1 MEQVLESIYPT
12 ELERPSE
19 RELEIAT
26 EPDDPLDGAEELKVI
41 LCIHYTDGYPDELPE
56 LSLRVE
62 DGSLDDEDSEHL
74 ISQLK
79 AAVRCNFHPRPS
91 MIRASFSFQG
101 EENIGMAMTFTLVT
115 LLREKLSQLI
125 RVKDE
130 KREKEEME
138 RERRLLEEEEA
149 RIRGTPV
156 TVESFKVWKAKFDKE
171 VAVKK
176 AQEEGE
182 RLKAMTGKEREEY
195 KRLTSR
201 LSGRHLFERNKN
213 LEDESLMEEGAV
225 SVDISQYD
233 RTWDQEE
240 QEDGLVT
247 FSDSE

>member
-1 MEQVLESIYPT
+1 MSSEILQEEIEVLESIYPT

-79 AAVRCNFHPRPS
+79 AA
-91 MIRASFSFQG
+91 G

-233 RTWDQEE
+233 RTRDQEE